1 VEDNGKSLTSLI
13 PLIEGPESQS
23 VEFSKLEGDAGVR
36 HRNLTNAGKGRKKGV
51 PNRTTA
57 ELKEIIAEFVENT
70 AEGAQELFDRVK
82 AKSPAR
88 ALALLV
94 QFMEFV
100 LPKQRHSEFTGSVTS
115 ISFNANEPIRDAV
128 TAAEAYRAIC
138 GDPNFDFS
146 RITFA
151 APAPFAAVATVVEPV
166 TVQPIEAASGN
177 TTIDPPASDP
187 ALDDPF
193 ADAAEAERAEALRMW
208 EELSK

>member
-1 VEDNGKSLTSLI
+1 MSEASDIDDTI
-13 PLIEGPESQS
+13 
-23 VEFSKLEGDAGVR
+23 SKVQTDAGIPVK

-57 ELKEIIAEFVENT
+57 ELKEIISEFVGNN

-138 GDPNFDFS
+138 GDPAFDFS
-146 RITFA
+146 RISFA
-151 APAPFAAVATVVEPV
+151 APEPTAAVATVFEPAA
-166 TVQPIEAASGN
+166 VQPIEAASGSA
-177 TTIDPPASDP
+177 TIDPPASAP
-187 ALDDPF
+187 AIADPF
-193 ADAAEAERAEALRMW
+193 AEAVAVERAEAIKTW
-208 EELSK
+208 ERLAE